1 MPRLDPELL
10 QRLNAELSADERV
23 LYAAT
28 PDWRAEWGKL
38 AVIFM
43 FGLFW
48 SAIALTFF
56 SLSTAAMF
64 GLIPLQLESGQPA
77 QFWLRLVTWGFT
89 LPFVA
94 IGLLLLSAPLLGIA
108 KSRRTVHA
116 LTEARLLNV
125 YAGHGLGA
133 ESYPL
138 SAINFIKRRDR
149 HNGTGNLEIGYG
161 VEKDSEGDPRP
172 LTLSWSGIAQ
182 VRRAETLIRENAKWV
197 R

>member
-1 MPRLDPELL
+1 MTSHEIPRML
-10 QRLNAELSADERV
+10 RRSARTNPVEGRV
-23 LYAAT
+23 VWV
-28 PDWRAEWGKL
+28 PVK
-38 AVIFM
+38 
-43 FGLFW
+43 
-48 SAIALTFF
+48 
-56 SLSTAAMF
+56 SLWF
-64 GLIPLQLESGQPA
+64 
-77 QFWLRLVTWGFT
+77 
-89 LPFVA
+89 
-94 IGLLLLSAPLLGIA
+94 
-108 KSRRTVHA
+108 TVHA